1 MYSTGM
7 LRMLMLAHSDLMKLN
22 LMIKNLIFS
31 SRLCLIK
38 YLLSAL
44 FVKSQ
49 DRNGFGS
56 FFCGGGVEI
65 NKKSIKKLEKII
77 VVGEKSGIL

>member
-1 MYSTGM
+1 
-7 LRMLMLAHSDLMKLN
+7 MKLN

-38 YLLSAL
+38 YLLFAL

-49 DRNGFGS
+49 NRNGFGS
-56 FFCGGGVEI
+56 FLCKDGAEI
-65 NKKSIKKLEKII
+65 NKKSIKKIGKNNR
-77 VVGEKSGIL
+77 GCGKFGILYV